1 MRCIRYQHLK
11 QKTMNDNKKTAL
23 QVSAL
28 CNGTVIDHIPADK
41 LFAVVNL
48 LNIPAMGN
56 NVTIGYNLESK
67 KLGKKGLIK
76 ISDRF
81 FTDDEINKISVVA
94 PNVVLNTIRDYNV
107 VEKREVKMPDEI
119 HNIIKCNNL
128 NCITNNEPMETHF
141 YVANRETHTLK
152 CRYCEKEVNLDD
164 ITLL

>member
-1 MRCIRYQHLK
+1 
-11 QKTMNDNKKTAL
+11 MNEKNENKKTAL

-48 LNIPAMGN
+48 LEIHKMGN

-76 ISDRF
+76 IADRF

-94 PNVVLNTIRDYNV
+94 PNIVLNTIRDYNV
-107 VEKREVKMPDEI
+107 VEKRELRMPDEI

-128 NCITNNEPMETHF
+128 NCITNNEPMATHF
-141 YVANRETHTLK
+141 HVVNRDTHT
-152 CRYCEKEVNLDD
+152 EMP
-164 ITLL
+164 LLREGDMH

>member
-1 MRCIRYQHLK
+1 
-11 QKTMNDNKKTAL
+11 MNDNKKPAL

-48 LNIPAMGN
+48 LDIPSMGS

-81 FTDDEINKISVVA
+81 FTDDEINKISVIA

-119 HNIIKCNNL
+119 RNIIKCNNL
-128 NCITNNEPMETHF
+128 NCITNNEPMATHF
-141 YVANRETHTLK
+141 YVANRDTHTLK
-152 CRYCEKEVNLDD
+152 CRYCEKEVSLND
-164 ITLL
+164 IKLL

>member
-1 MRCIRYQHLK
+1 MIMNEKNK
-11 QKTMNDNKKTAL
+11 QAL

-48 LNIPAMGN
+48 LDIQGMGN

-81 FTDDEINKISVVA
+81 FTDDEVNKISVVA

-141 YVANRETHTLK
+141 YVANRDTHTLK
-152 CRYCEKEVNLDD
+152 CRYCEKEVSLDD
-164 ITLL
+164 IKLL

>member
-1 MRCIRYQHLK
+1 
-11 QKTMNDNKKTAL
+11 MNDNKKTAL

-48 LNIPAMGN
+48 LNIPMMGN

-81 FTDDEINKISVVA
+81 FTDDEVNKISVVA

-107 VEKREVKMPDEI
+107 VEKREVRMPDEI

-128 NCITNNEPMETHF
+128 NCITNNEPMATHF
-141 YVANRETHTLK
+141 YVANRDTHTLK
-152 CRYCEKEVNLDD
+152 CRYCEKEVSLDD
-164 ITLL
+164 IKLL

>member
-1 MRCIRYQHLK
+1 
-11 QKTMNDNKKTAL
+11 MNDNNKHAM

-48 LNIPAMGN
+48 LDIPAMSN

-81 FTDDEINKISVVA
+81 FTDDEVNKISVVA
-94 PNVVLNTIRDYNV
+94 PNVVLNTIRDYKV
-107 VEKREVKMPDEI
+107 VEKRELTMPDEL

-128 NCITNNEPMETHF
+128 NCITNNEPMATNFTVSNHEAGT
-141 YVANRETHTLK
+141 VK
-152 CRYCEKEVNLDD
+152 CRYCEKELN
-164 ITLL
+164 INNAKLL

>member
-1 MRCIRYQHLK
+1 
-11 QKTMNDNKKTAL
+11 MNENNKHAL

-48 LNIPAMGN
+48 LDIPSMDN

-81 FTDDEINKISVVA
+81 FTDDEVNKISVVA
-94 PNVVLNTIRDYNV
+94 PNVVLNTIRNYNV
-107 VEKREVKMPDEI
+107 VEKREVRMPDEI

-128 NCITNNEPMETHF
+128 NCITNNEPMSTHF
-141 YVANRETHTLK
+141 YVANRDTHTLK
-152 CRYCEKEVNLDD
+152 CRYCEKEVSLDD
-164 ITLL
+164 IKLL

>member
-1 MRCIRYQHLK
+1 
-11 QKTMNDNKKTAL
+11 MNDNNKHAM

-48 LNIPAMGN
+48 LDIPSMGN

-81 FTDDEINKISVVA
+81 FSDDEVSKISVVA
-94 PNVVLNTIRDYNV
+94 PNVVLNTIRDYKV
-107 VEKREVKMPDEI
+107 VEKRELKMPDEL

-128 NCITNNEPMETHF
+128 NCITNNEPMATHF
-141 YVANRETHTLK
+141 TLSNIEANTFK
-152 CRYCEKEVNLDD
+152 CRYCEKELNINDAK
-164 ITLL
+164 LL

>member
-1 MRCIRYQHLK
+1 M
-11 QKTMNDNKKTAL
+11 QKTMNENNKPAL

-48 LNIPAMGN
+48 LDIPTMSN
-56 NVTIGYNLESK
+56 NVTIGYNLKSK

-76 ISDRF
+76 IADRF
-81 FTDDEINKISVVA
+81 FTDDEINKISVIA
-94 PNVVLNTIRDYNV
+94 PNVVLNTIRNYNV

-141 YVANRETHTLK
+141 YVANRDTHTLK
-152 CRYCEKEVNLDD
+152 CRYCEKEVSLDD

>member
-1 MRCIRYQHLK
+1 M
-11 QKTMNDNKKTAL
+11 QKTMNENNKQAL

-48 LNIPAMGN
+48 LEISNMSN
-56 NVTIGYNLESK
+56 NVTIGFNLESK

-81 FTDDEINKISVVA
+81 FTDDEIDKISVVA
-94 PNVVLNTIRDYNV
+94 PNIVLNTIRNYNV
-107 VEKREVKMPDEI
+107 VEKREVNMPDEI

-141 YVANRETHTLK
+141 YVADRETHTLK
-152 CRYCEKEVNLDD
+152 CRYCEKEVSLDD

>member
-1 MRCIRYQHLK
+1 MSE
-11 QKTMNDNKKTAL
+11 NNKPAL

-48 LNIPAMGN
+48 LNIPTMGN

-81 FTDDEINKISVVA
+81 FTDDEVNKISVVA
-94 PNVVLNTIRDYNV
+94 PNVVLNTIRNYNV

-128 NCITNNEPMETHF
+128 NCITNNEPMSTHF
-141 YVANRETHTLK
+141 YVANRDTHTLK
-152 CRYCEKEVNLDD
+152 CRYCEKEVSLDD
-164 ITLL
+164 IKLL

>member
-1 MRCIRYQHLK
+1 MNENNK
-11 QKTMNDNKKTAL
+11 QAL

-48 LNIPAMGN
+48 LNIPEMQN
-56 NVTIGYNLESK
+56 NVTIGNNLDSK

-81 FTDDEINKISVVA
+81 FTDDEINKISIVA
-94 PNVVLNTIRDYNV
+94 PNVVLNTIRDYKV

-119 HNIIKCNNL
+119 HNLIKCNNL
-128 NCITNNEPMETHF
+128 NCITNNEPMATHF
-141 YVANRETHTLK
+141 YVANRDTHTLK
-152 CRYCEKEVNLDD
+152 CRYCEKEVNINDVK
-164 ITLL
+164 LL

>member
-1 MRCIRYQHLK
+1 
-11 QKTMNDNKKTAL
+11 MNDNKKTAL

-48 LNIPAMGN
+48 LDIPSMGN

-81 FTDDEINKISVVA
+81 FTDDEVNKISVVA

-128 NCITNNEPMETHF
+128 NCITNNEPMATHF
-141 YVANRETHTLK
+141 YVANRDTHTLK
-152 CRYCEKEVNLDD
+152 CRYCEKEVSLDD
-164 ITLL
+164 IKLL